1 MNLSEKK
8 TLKYQQGGAAPA
20 PAPDRGQAPAGG
32 QEDPM
37 VAVAQMMMQAV
48 QANDGQM
55 ALQACST
62 FLQLIQQ
69 AGGGQGAPA
78 PAGGE
83 PTFGKGGRL
92 IHK

>member
-1 MNLSEKK
+1 MEIRERK

-20 PAPDRGQAPAGG
+20 PAPAPEQAPAGG

-37 VAVAQMMMQAV
+37 VAVAEMMMQAV

-55 ALQACST
+55 ALQACAA

-78 PAGGE
+78 PAGAE
-83 PTFGKGGRL
+83 PTFGKGGKLKR
-92 IHK
+92 K